1 MADTIPCLSQ
11 YITKKIVQTQ
21 KDLIII
27 VNENHVDG
35 TVDIVGYLR
44 NGKGAKIRIS
54 NLEYIEDDDLNNWI
68 KCCEKNDSKQV
79 NYTANFGDGNITLDV
94 EYKSDNST
102 KQYCEWLKFPLI
114 IASLSIALQF
124 L

>member
-11 YITKKIVQTQ
+11 DITKKIVQTQ
-21 KDLIII
+21 KDLVTH
-27 VNENHVDG
+27 VNDNHVDG
-35 TVDIVGYLR
+35 IVEIVGYLR

-54 NLEYIEDDDLNNWI
+54 NLEYIEDSDVQDWI
-68 KCCEKNDSKQV
+68 FCCKKNDSLHV

-94 EYKSDNST
+94 EYKSDNGI
-102 KQYCEWLKFPLI
+102 QYCEWLKFPLI
-114 IASLSIALQF
+114 LASLSIALQF

>member
-1 MADTIPCLSQ
+1 MANTIPHLSQ
-11 YITKKIVQTQ
+11 DITKKIVQTQ
-21 KDLIII
+21 QDLVTQ

-35 TVDIVGYLR
+35 IVEIVGYLR

-54 NLEYIEDDDLNNWI
+54 NLEYIEDSDVQDWI
-68 KCCEKNDSKQV
+68 FCCKKNDSLQV

-94 EYKSDNST
+94 EYKSDNT
-102 KQYCEWLKFPLI
+102 IQYCEWLKFPLI
-114 IASLSIALQF
+114 LASLSIALQF